1 MILVPCW
8 HIYDSK
14 CEYIVSFTCAVLL
27 YFVSN
32 YKLCKLKVMGEKM
45 HNFNY
50 NHSCTCCMECSGSWI
65 FYIWP
70 YLYDSL
76 MWFVVNI
83 QFISSWN
90 NFLYCGFQFSSTVG
104 SSSVGNN
111 PWGWIHMRAHGA
123 LLLTTSV
130 WCKTKKKAKEI
141 KKAHLIE
148 NRSTHKRAAFIPCCY
163 FNSQSGL
170 FWLIFFILCCLS
182 SFTHFQ
188 STVA

>member
-70 YLYDSL
+70 YLCYSL
-76 MWFVVNI
+76 LWFGFNI

-104 SSSVGNN
+104 SSSEGNN

-130 WCKTKKKAKEI
+130 WCKTKKKA
-141 KKAHLIE
+141 
-148 NRSTHKRAAFIPCCY
+148 
-163 FNSQSGL
+163 
-170 FWLIFFILCCLS
+170 
-182 SFTHFQ
+182 
-188 STVA
+188 